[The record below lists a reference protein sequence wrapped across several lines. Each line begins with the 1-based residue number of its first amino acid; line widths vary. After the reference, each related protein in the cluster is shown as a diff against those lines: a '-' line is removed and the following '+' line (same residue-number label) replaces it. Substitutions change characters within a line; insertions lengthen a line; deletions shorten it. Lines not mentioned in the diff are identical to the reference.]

1 MKSPIWILNSTL
13 AAIVLGVLAYI
24 GFSLHYITRRP
35 SLTPLKGPLRTQVT
49 KQNELKP
56 KDSQIIYENDLFGT
70 FRPVVPQKEQ
80 IEQLPLLPQPPAP
93 KPLIQQ
99 PTPPIQFL
107 PPLPLTITGIDYS
120 SNELNSRVSIVN
132 NNTNKSTLY
141 KMGDKIF
148 DAYILRIF
156 ENKIAL
162 IRSNGQQE
170 MLFRKASDAQAEIK
184 ELKDP
189 TWSQVVQKRTE
200 TNYFIDPQAFIEQVQ
215 NLAYFI
221 DMLDVTTATK
231 KNAPIGCRIGKMAP
245 TSLGFSLG
253 FLPGDIITKINNRAP
268 TTTTLRK
275 EIYNN
280 IASLRLGA
288 KIKVEL
294 TRYNRS
300 IALEYILQSLG
311 QPTIMPINAPIK
323 EKIKP
328 VQQPQELQQ
337 PKTEHLA
344 YDKNRL
350 TPVISTYK
358 KQDKVAMAQF
368 GSKNSLLKQIPR

>member
-1 MKSPIWILNSTL
+1 MKSPVWILNSTL
-13 AAIVLGVLAYI
+13 AVIVLGVLMYI
-24 GFSLHYITRRP
+24 VFSINYITRRP
-35 SLTPLKGPLRTQVT
+35 PLTPLKGPLRTQAV

-56 KDSQIIYENDLFGT
+56 KDSSIIYENDLFGT
-70 FRPVVPQKEQ
+70 FRPTVVQEEPVER
-80 IEQLPLLPQPPAP
+80 LPVLPQPPAP
-93 KPLIQQ
+93 KPLIPQQ
-99 PTPPIQFL
+99 APPIQFL

-148 DAYILRIF
+148 DASILRIF
-156 ENKIAL
+156 ENKVAL

-170 MLFRKASDAQAEIK
+170 MLFRKASDAEAEIK

-189 TWSQVVQKRTE
+189 TWSQVVQKRTD
-200 TNYFIDPQAFIEQVQ
+200 TSYYIDPQAFVERVQ

-231 KNAPIGCRIGKMAP
+231 KNISIGCRIGKMAP
-245 TSLGFSLG
+245 TSLGFALG
-253 FLPGDIITKINNRAP
+253 FMPGDIITKINNKAP

-280 IASLRLGA
+280 LASLQLGA

-294 TRYNRS
+294 LRYERMVTVD
-300 IALEYILQSLG
+300 YILQSLS
-311 QPTIMPINAPIK
+311 QPTIMPTQEQPA
-323 EKIKP
+323 P
-328 VQQPQELQQ
+328 VQKVQEPEQ
-337 PKTEHLA
+337 PKTEQLA
-344 YDKNRL
+344 YDKSRL
-350 TPVISTYK
+350 TPVITTYK
-358 KQDKVAMAQF
+358 QQDKMAMAQF
-368 GSKNSLLKQIPR
+368 GSKNSLLKQIPH